1 MREQIVQI
9 KVGLLILSLIA
20 ASISC
25 NSNSQPTNTAQAPS
39 NTAANTANQA
49 PQQAPVQAIR
59 FTPQELDEIMA
70 PIALYPD
77 PLLAQ
82 MLPAATFVDQLT
94 EAQRTLNGRGDDSLI
109 ANQDWD
115 VSVKS
120 VAHYPPVLKTMT
132 DDLDWTT
139 TLGQAF
145 ITQPEDIN
153 RSIQRLRLQA
163 SDAGNLVTTPQ
174 QEVVE
179 KDNIITIVP
188 AQPQVIYVPEYN
200 SETVYVEQAPY
211 YEEPGVST
219 GEAIAI
225 GAIAFTA
232 GLAIGAWLNRDYD
245 YYGYYGPPGPY
256 YHGWVGGGWVGVNRG
271 YVDVDINRNVYI
283 NESYRNMN
291 VNRNVY
297 NRNVSNYRSNVTQRS
312 VARDQRAT
320 NARVNRQLNRQPN
333 DLNRGGELNRG
344 NLDRQGGRD
353 LNRGDLDR
361 QGGRGIDSAGR
372 DRQGGRDLDRSQ
384 AQRKAGWGNGGGGD
398 RNRDLGGGRGGSP
411 NRDVG
416 NNRQR
421 DTRSGGDRQVQNRSQ
436 PQRQSAAPRQQ
447 PQRSAPSRSGG
458 GGRRRG

>member
-1 MREQIVQI
+1 MKYVVLRIEAVL
-9 KVGLLILSLIA
+9 VLMSVVVASLSCGA
-20 ASISC
+20 NNQPA
-25 NSNSQPTNTAQAPS
+25 NSAQAPG
-39 NTAANTANQA
+39 NIPVNAANTA
-49 PQQAPVQAIR
+49 PPSAPVQALK

-145 ITQPEDIN
+145 ISQPEDIN
-153 RSIQRLRLQA
+153 RSIQRLRFQA

-174 QEVVE
+174 AEVIE
-179 KDNIITIVP
+179 KDNIIMIEP
-188 AQPQVIYVPEYN
+188 AQPEVIYVPQYN

-211 YEEPGVST
+211 YEDPGVST
-219 GEAIAI
+219 GDAIAV
-225 GAIAFTA
+225 GAIAFTT
-232 GLAIGAWLNRDYD
+232 GLLIGAWLNRDYD

-271 YVDVDINRNVYI
+271 YVDVDVNRNVYI
-283 NESYRNMN
+283 NDSYRNMN

-297 NRNVSNYRSNVTQRS
+297 NRNVSNYRNNVTTRS

-333 DLNRGGELNRG
+333 RDLNN
-344 NLDRQGGRD
+344 GRD
-353 LNRGDLDR
+353 LNNARNLDN
-361 QGGRGIDSAGR
+361 A
-372 DRQGGRDLDRSQ
+372 
-384 AQRKAGWGNGGGGD
+384 
-398 RNRDLGGGRGGSP
+398 
-411 NRDVG
+411 RDVG
-416 NNRQR
+416 DRGGNRGQGQGWNMSAKNVDRKDIGGGHGGGPQRNAGNDRQRDSRSNDRQR
-421 DTRSGGDRQVQNRSQ
+421 DTRSNDRSSSTRSSGGDRQVQNRSQ
-436 PQRQSAAPRQQ
+436 PQRQNSAPRQQ
-447 PQRSAPSRSGG
+447 PQQRSAPSRSGG

>member
-1 MREQIVQI
+1 MKILI
-9 KVGLLILSLIA
+9 KRLEAGLLMLA
-20 ASISC
+20 VTFTSISC
-25 NSNSQPTNTAQAPS
+25 NSNNQPANTAQAPS

-49 PQQAPVQAIR
+49 PQQAPVQTIK

-132 DDLDWTT
+132 DDIDWTT

-153 RSIQRLRLQA
+153 RSIQRLRFQA

-174 QEVVE
+174 MEVIE
-179 KDNIITIVP
+179 KDNIIQLEP
-188 AQPQVIYVPEYN
+188 AQPEVIYVPQYN

-225 GAIAFTA
+225 GALAFTA
-232 GLAIGAWLNRDYD
+232 GLAIGAWLNRYYD
-245 YYGYYGPPGPY
+245 YYGYYCTPGPY
-256 YHGWVGGGWVGVNRG
+256 YHGWVGGGWIGVNRG
-271 YVDVDINRNVYI
+271 YVDVDVNRNVYI
-283 NESYRNMN
+283 NDSYRNMN

-312 VARDQRAT
+312 VVRDQRAT
-320 NARVNRQLNRQPN
+320 NARVNRQLNRPPN
-333 DLNRGGELNRG
+333 RDSNNARDLNN
-344 NLDRQGGRD
+344 GRD
-353 LNRGDLDR
+353 LNNARNLDNARDVGNHGGNRGQGWTMSAKDVDR
-361 QGGRGIDSAGR
+361 RDVGGSRGGSHREA
-372 DRQGGRDLDRSQ
+372 
-384 AQRKAGWGNGGGGD
+384 GGGD
-398 RNRDLGGGRGGSP
+398 RNVGSSGR
-411 NRDVG
+411 
-416 NNRQR
+416 NNVSRS
-421 DTRSGGDRQVQNRSQ
+421 SGGERQVQNRSQ
-436 PQRQSAAPRQQ
+436 PQVQRQNPAPRQQ

-458 GGRRRG
+458 GRRRG

>member
-1 MREQIVQI
+1 MKNPLFKFVT
-9 KVGLLILSLIA
+9 GMLALSVWMTTIA
-20 ASISC
+20 C
-25 NSNSQPTNTAQAPS
+25 NSNNQPANTAQAPG
-39 NTAANTANQA
+39 NAAANTAEAA
-49 PQQAPVQAIR
+49 PNAPTQAIK

-120 VAHYPPVLKTMT
+120 VAHYPPVLTTMT

-145 ITQPEDIN
+145 ISQPEDIN

-179 KDNIITIVP
+179 KDNIITIEP

-219 GEAIAI
+219 GDAIAI
-225 GAIAFTA
+225 GAIAFTT
-232 GLAIGAWLNRDYD
+232 GLLIGAWLNRDYD

-256 YHGWVGGGWVGVNRG
+256 YHGWHGGGWIGVNRG
-271 YVDVDINRNVYI
+271 YVDVDVNRNVYI
-283 NESYRNMN
+283 NDSYRNMN

-297 NRNVSNYRSNVTQRS
+297 NRNVSNYRANVTTRS

-333 DLNRGGELNRG
+333 
-344 NLDRQGGRD
+344 RD
-353 LNRGDLDR
+353 LNSARNLDNARDRPNTRDVGDRGGNRGQGQGWNMSAKNTDR
-361 QGGRGIDSAGR
+361 RDIGGGRSAPTRR
-372 DRQGGRDLDRSQ
+372 DV
-384 AQRKAGWGNGGGGD
+384 GGD
-398 RNRDLGGGRGGSP
+398 RQREARSSDRGGAA
-411 NRDVG
+411 
-416 NNRQR
+416 
-421 DTRSGGDRQVQNRSQ
+421 RSNAGDRQVQNRQQ
-436 PQRQSAAPRQQ
+436 PQRQSSAPRQQ

-458 GGRRRG
+458 GRRRG